1 MANHFDLEEQE
12 QLDQIKHF
20 WNTWGTLIS
29 GVLIVVFGAIAA
41 WNGYQY
47 WQNRQASQAAALSD
61 AMDSAVASAD
71 PARIEQVFGDLKS
84 RYAGTAQTGQAG
96 LLAAKALFDAG
107 KLDAAKAVLQWLAQ
121 NASDDGYKAL
131 ARLRLAG
138 VLIDEKAYDEAMKQ
152 LSGSVPAGFE
162 AAFADRKGDVLALQ
176 GKKAEAVAEYQ
187 AAYKGFDERVDYRRL
202 VEVKLN
208 ALGGAVPQQSV
219 AVAATSSGG
228 VQ

>member
-96 LLAAKALFDAG
+96 LLAAKALFDTG
-107 KLDAAKAVLQWLAQ
+107 KLDAAKSVLQWLVQ

-219 AVAATSSGG
+219 AVATSSGG

>member
-187 AAYKGFDERVDYRRL
+187 SAYKGFDERVDYRRL

-219 AVAATSSGG
+219 AVATSSGG

>member
-47 WQNRQASQAAALSD
+47 WQNRQASQAAALAD

-107 KLDAAKAVLQWLAQ
+107 KLDAAKSVLQWLVQ

-187 AAYKGFDERVDYRRL
+187 SAYKGFDERVDYRRL

-219 AVAATSSGG
+219 AVATSSGG

>member
-107 KLDAAKAVLQWLAQ
+107 KLDAAKSVLQWLVQ

-152 LSGSVPAGFE
+152 LSGSVPADFE

-219 AVAATSSGG
+219 AVATSSGG

>member
-29 GVLIVVFGAIAA
+29 SVLIVVFGAIAA

-47 WQNRQASQAAALSD
+47 WQNRQASQAAALAD

-71 PARIEQVFGDLKS
+71 TARIEQVFSDMKS
-84 RYAGTAQTGQAG
+84 RYGGTVQAAQAG
-96 LLAAKALFDAG
+96 LLSAKALVDAG
-107 KLDAAKAVLQWLAQ
+107 KLDSAKTELTWLAQ
-121 NASDDGYKAL
+121 NASDEGYKAL

-152 LSGSVPAGFE
+152 LSGSVPAGFD

-176 GKKAEAVAEYQ
+176 GKKADATAEYQ
-187 AAYKGFDERVDYRRL
+187 RAYKAFEDRADYRRL

-208 ALGGAVPQQSV
+208 ALGASVPQQSV
-219 AVAATSSGG
+219 AVATSSGG

>member
-29 GVLIVVFGAIAA
+29 SVLIVVFGAIAA

-47 WQNRQASQAAALSD
+47 WQSRQASQAAALAD

-71 PARIEQVFGDLKS
+71 TARIEQVFADMKS
-84 RYAGTAQTGQAG
+84 RYGGTVQAGQAG
-96 LLAAKALFDAG
+96 LLSAKALFDAG
-107 KLDAAKAVLQWLAQ
+107 KLDAAKAELTWLAQ
-121 NASDDGYKAL
+121 NVSDDGYKAL

-152 LSGSVPAGFE
+152 LSGSVPAGFD

-176 GKKAEAVAEYQ
+176 GKKAEAIAEYER
-187 AAYKGFDERVDYRRL
+187 AYKAFEDRVDYRRL

-208 ALGGAVPQQSV
+208 ALGASVPQQSV
-219 AVAATSSGG
+219 AVATSSGG

>member
-107 KLDAAKAVLQWLAQ
+107 KLDAAKSVLQWLVQ

-187 AAYKGFDERVDYRRL
+187 SAYKGFDERVDYRRL

-219 AVAATSSGG
+219 AVATSSGG

>member
-29 GVLIVVFGAIAA
+29 SVLIVVFGAIAA

-47 WQNRQASQAAALSD
+47 WQNRQASQAAALAD

-71 PARIEQVFGDLKS
+71 TARIEQVFADMKS
-84 RYAGTAQTGQAG
+84 RYGGTVQAGQAG
-96 LLAAKALFDAG
+96 LLSAKALFDAG
-107 KLDAAKAVLQWLAQ
+107 KLDAAKAELTWLAQ

-152 LSGSVPAGFE
+152 LSGSVPAGFD

-176 GKKAEAVAEYQ
+176 GKKAEAIAEYER
-187 AAYKGFDERVDYRRL
+187 AYKAFEDRVDYRRL

-208 ALGGAVPQQSV
+208 ALGASVPQQSV
-219 AVAATSSGG
+219 AVATSSGG

>member
-29 GVLIVVFGAIAA
+29 SVLIVVFGAIAT

-47 WQNRQASQAAALSD
+47 WQNRQASQAAALAD

-71 PARIEQVFGDLKS
+71 TARIEQVFSDMKS
-84 RYAGTAQTGQAG
+84 RYGGTVQAAQAG
-96 LLAAKALFDAG
+96 LLSAKALVDAG
-107 KLDAAKAVLQWLAQ
+107 KLDSAKTELTWLAQ
-121 NASDDGYKAL
+121 NASDEGYKAL

-152 LSGSVPAGFE
+152 LSGSVPAGFD

-176 GKKAEAVAEYQ
+176 GKKADATAEYQ
-187 AAYKGFDERVDYRRL
+187 RAYKAFEDRADYRRL

-208 ALGGAVPQQSV
+208 ALGASVPQQSV
-219 AVAATSSGG
+219 AVATSSGG

>member
-107 KLDAAKAVLQWLAQ
+107 KLDAAKSVLQWLVQ

-162 AAFADRKGDVLALQ
+162 AAFADRKGDVLALE

-219 AVAATSSGG
+219 AVATSSGG

>member
-107 KLDAAKAVLQWLAQ
+107 KLDVAKSVLQWLVQ

-219 AVAATSSGG
+219 AVATSSGG

>member
-29 GVLIVVFGAIAA
+29 SVLIVVFGAIAA

-47 WQNRQASQAAALSD
+47 WQNRQASQAAALAD

-71 PARIEQVFGDLKS
+71 TARIEQVFSDMKS
-84 RYAGTAQTGQAG
+84 RYGGTVQAAQAG
-96 LLAAKALFDAG
+96 LLSAKALVDAG
-107 KLDAAKAVLQWLAQ
+107 KLDSAKTELTWLAQ
-121 NASDDGYKAL
+121 NASDEGYKAL

-152 LSGSVPAGFE
+152 LSGSVPAGFD

-176 GKKAEAVAEYQ
+176 GKKAEATAEYQ
-187 AAYKGFDERVDYRRL
+187 RAYKAFEDRVDYRRL

-208 ALGGAVPQQSV
+208 ALGASVPQQSV
-219 AVAATSSGG
+219 AVATSSGG

>member
-107 KLDAAKAVLQWLAQ
+107 KLDAAKSVLQWLVQ

-219 AVAATSSGG
+219 AVATSSGG